1 MSSIQYGKSLCSK
14 CEKEYKNNELFHI
27 IVNKGIP
34 DTHMSW
40 YDDPNLHSWTA
51 DVTYYKENIDSMLL
65 LCEECKN
72 KLMNWICYKED

>member
-14 CEKEYKNNELFHI
+14 CEKEAKNNELFHI

-34 DTHMSW
+34 DTYMSW
-40 YDDPNLHSWTA
+40 YDDPSAHGWTA
-51 DVTYYKENIDSMLL
+51 EVTYYEENVDCTLL

-72 KLMNWICYKED
+72 KLLNWICCKD